1 MLIKL
6 DSGKLLNISA
16 VSYISNTEM
25 LAYFKQPV
33 ITNEDSF
40 QTAKCFGITTRQLA
54 HLLQDNNV
62 SLAKLDDFAE
72 RVGIDPWDL
81 IRPSESK

>member
-33 ITNEDSF
+33 ITNENSF
-40 QTAKCFGITTRQLA
+40 QTAKCFGVGVTEADIERIAGIATNSKVT
-54 HLLQDNNV
+54 N
-62 SLAKLDDFAE
+62 DD
-72 RVGIDPWDL
+72 
-81 IRPSESK
+81 

>member
-33 ITNEDSF
+33 ITNENNF
-40 QTAKCFGITTRQLA
+40 ETAKCFGVGVTEADIERIA
-54 HLLQDNNV
+54 A
-62 SLAKLDDFAE
+62 SAAKREMTDDE
-72 RVGIDPWDL
+72 
-81 IRPSESK
+81 